1 MNLKKQAHDL
11 TYRIENNFFLTVI
24 RRTLTMMIPFVLV
37 GGFAC
42 AFINLPFIDYG
53 SELFD
58 GALGTLHS
66 ILLFIYNGTFG
77 LFFSCAAYCHYS
89 KLLHRK
95 K

>member
-24 RRTLTMMIPFVLV
+24 RRSLTMMIPFVLV

-58 GALGTLHS
+58 GALGTLYS
-66 ILLFIYNGTFG
+66 IFYFYLQRYVRA
-77 LFFSCAAYCHYS
+77 FFPGACHCNYC